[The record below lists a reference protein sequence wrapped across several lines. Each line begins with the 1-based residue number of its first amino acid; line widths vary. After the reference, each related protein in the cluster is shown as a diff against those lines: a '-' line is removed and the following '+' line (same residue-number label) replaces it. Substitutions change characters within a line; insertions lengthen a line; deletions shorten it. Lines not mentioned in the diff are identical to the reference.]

1 MRCYSR
7 DEQAKNHMKNFVV
20 AVLKGLKRD
29 LFCESDW
36 FNGKCL
42 GPDMPGKF
50 PSDGTARVCD
60 VALQSVDVEA
70 WGKWC
75 VGTVK
80 PFHGCFQG
88 TLSGGRDQL
97 SSSRLRSK

>member
-1 MRCYSR
+1 
-7 DEQAKNHMKNFVV
+7 MKATGSMENAGAGHARNVSV
-20 AVLKGLKRD
+20 
-29 LFCESDW
+29 
-36 FNGKCL
+36 
-42 GPDMPGKF
+42 
-50 PSDGTARVCD
+50 DGTARVCD
-60 VALQSVDVEA
+60 VVTLQSVDVEA

-88 TLSGGRDQL
+88 TLSSGRDQL